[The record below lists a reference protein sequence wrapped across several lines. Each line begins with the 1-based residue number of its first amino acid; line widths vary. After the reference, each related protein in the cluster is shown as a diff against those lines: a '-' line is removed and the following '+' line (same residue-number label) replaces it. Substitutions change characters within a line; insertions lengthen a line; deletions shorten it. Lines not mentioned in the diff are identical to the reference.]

1 MVTDPSPFK
10 QITMEITLVCL
21 AAYLLGS
28 IPFGVVLARFKRVDL
43 RQHGSGNIGATNVA
57 RTLGK
62 TAGVLTLAGDC
73 GKGYL
78 ATWIAGQLLDVQWA
92 VALAGLMA
100 FLGHIFSVFLKF
112 KGGKGVATGLGVF
125 LYLMPWA
132 GVSSIAV
139 FAVCLAFTR
148 YVSVSS
154 ILAAISIPWL
164 GIYFQAPGPSVY
176 VATAAAILTAFRH
189 HENVQRLIDGTESK
203 FLGK

>member
-1 MVTDPSPFK
+1 
-10 QITMEITLVCL
+10 MEITFFCL
-21 AAYLLGS
+21 LAYLLGS
-28 IPFGVVLARFKRVDL
+28 IPFGVVLAKFKQVDL

-62 TAGVLTLAGDC
+62 TAGILTLLGDG

-78 ATWIAGQLLDVQWA
+78 ATWIAGQLLEAQWA
-92 VALAGLMA
+92 VAVAGLMA
-100 FLGHIFSVFLKF
+100 FLGHIFPVFLKF

-132 GVSSIAV
+132 GLSAIGI
-139 FAVCLAFTR
+139 FAGCLAFTR

-154 ILAAISIPWL
+154 ILAAISLPWL

-176 VATAAAILTAFRH
+176 VATAAAILTSIRH
-189 HENVQRLIDGTESK
+189 HENIQRLIDGTESK
-203 FLGK
+203 FVGK

>member
-1 MVTDPSPFK
+1 
-10 QITMEITLVCL
+10 MEITLVCL
-21 AAYLLGS
+21 FAYLLGS
-28 IPFGVVLARFKRVDL
+28 IPFGVLLAKLKHVDL

-62 TAGVLTLAGDC
+62 TAGILTLLGDC

-78 ATWIAGQLLDVQWA
+78 APWVASLLLDTHWGIA
-92 VALAGLMA
+92 MAGLMA

-125 LYLMPWA
+125 LYLMPEA
-132 GVSSIAV
+132 GLSSIVV
-139 FAVCLAFTR
+139 FVISLAFTR

-164 GIYFQAPGPSVY
+164 GIYFNASGPPVY
-176 VATAAAILTAFRH
+176 VATVAAIITTIRH
-189 HENVQRLIDGTESK
+189 HENIQRLIDGTESK
-203 FLGK
+203 FLKK

>member
-1 MVTDPSPFK
+1 
-10 QITMEITLVCL
+10 MEITFICL
-21 AAYLLGS
+21 LAYLLGS
-28 IPFGVVLARFKRVDL
+28 IPFGVVLAKFKQVDL

-62 TAGVLTLAGDC
+62 TAGILTLLGDG

-78 ATWIAGQLLDVQWA
+78 ATWIAGQLLEAQWA
-92 VALAGLMA
+92 VAVAGLMA
-100 FLGHIFSVFLKF
+100 FLGHIFPIFLKF

-132 GVSSIAV
+132 GLSAIGI
-139 FAVCLAFTR
+139 FAGCLAFTR

-154 ILAAISIPWL
+154 ILAAISLPWL

-176 VATAAAILTAFRH
+176 VATAAAILTSIRH
-189 HENVQRLIDGTESK
+189 HENIQRLIDGTESK
-203 FLGK
+203 FVGK